1 MMKQFT
7 LLICSWILALGLTGC
22 GGGGGGDDSANS
34 SSPASSSEDNTSEDE
49 TVTMA
54 SIKVA
59 PDYDFTTSQ
68 QLEVNIDLRSL
79 TDQRA
84 YVGFYQQWSG
94 DNNSPVPDPDSQ
106 LLLQVI
112 DDGLLSQTLTI
123 GKQQQSLLMVVMFS
137 DTSLLPITDVFAVN
151 SSEGFQY
158 P

>member
-1 MMKQFT
+1 M
-7 LLICSWILALGLTGC
+7 ALGLTGC
-22 GGGGGGDDSANS
+22 GGGGGGGDDSSNS
-34 SSPASSSEDNTSEDE
+34 SSPASSSENSTSEDD

-68 QLEVNIDLRSL
+68 QLEVNVDVSAV

-84 YVGFYQQWSG
+84 YIAFYQDWSG
-94 DNNSPVPDPDSQ
+94 SDNAPIPNPDSQ

-112 DDGLLSQTLTI
+112 DDGLLNQTLTI
-123 GKQQQSLLMVVMFS
+123 GKQQQSLLMVVMFA
-137 DTSLLPITDVFAVN
+137 DTGISPVTDVFAVDGGGY
-151 SSEGFQY
+151 EY

>member
-1 MMKQFT
+1 MKQFT

-22 GGGGGGDDSANS
+22 GGGGGGDDSSNS
-34 SSPASSSEDNTSEDE
+34 SSPASSSENSTSEDD

-79 TDQRA
+79 TDQRV

-94 DNNSPVPDPDSQ
+94 DDNSPVPNPDSQ

-112 DDGLLSQTLTI
+112 DDGLLNQTLTI
-123 GKQQQSLLMVVMFS
+123 GKQQQSLLMVVMFA
-137 DTSLLPITDVFAVN
+137 DTGISPVTDVFAVDGG
-151 SSEGFQY
+151 EYAY